1 MNHDLGMVLLG
12 GLAFAVP
19 HVALG
24 FPPLRPWL
32 ASRLGE
38 QRFTGVFPLVA
49 AVGLGVFAAALAI
62 HGGDGAPG
70 PGIGLGAPVRG
81 TCAAIGVAG
90 LLLAMAAL
98 AAYPRSPAALFRQ
111 GVHPPRGVEKISRHG
126 FFVGF
131 GVFCTT
137 HALLAPTLALAV
149 AFGVLGAVCA
159 TGAVFQD
166 IKLRRRHGA
175 AWDDYRR
182 QTSVVPGLAL
192 LQART
197 RIDAG
202 DRMWR
207 ALARAAAGTALLVVL
222 HPVWVLGH
230 GATFVGAL
238 ALGGVVLSIRR
249 FRRDRGPAGPASPP
263 AG

>member
-1 MNHDLGMVLLG
+1 MDAATTSVLLG
-12 GLAFAVP
+12 GLAFAAP
-19 HVALG
+19 HLLLG

-32 ASRLGE
+32 ASRLGKE
-38 QRFTGVFPLVA
+38 RFAAVFALVA
-49 AVGLGVFAAALAI
+49 AVGLGVFAATLAI

-70 PGIGLGAPVRG
+70 PGIGFSTPVRG

-90 LLLAMAAL
+90 LVLAMAAL
-98 AAYPRSPAALFRQ
+98 GAYPRSPAALFRH
-111 GVHPPRGVEKISRHG
+111 GVNPPRGVEKISRHG

-131 GVFCTT
+131 GVFCAT
-137 HALLAPTLALAV
+137 HVLLAPTMALAV
-149 AFGVLGAVCA
+149 AFGVLAAVCA
-159 TGAVFQD
+159 IGAVFQD
-166 IKLRRRHGA
+166 AKLRRRHGV
-175 AWDDYRR
+175 AWEGYRR

-197 RIDAG
+197 RIDPG

-238 ALGGVVLSIRR
+238 ALGGVLLSIRR
-249 FRRDRGPAGPASPP
+249 FRRARGPGRPASPP

>member
-1 MNHDLGMVLLG
+1 MDDATTGVLVG
-12 GLAFAVP
+12 GLAFAAP
-19 HVALG
+19 HLLLG

-38 QRFTGVFPLVA
+38 ERFTAVFALVA
-49 AVGLGVFAAALAI
+49 AVGLGVFAAALVI

-70 PGIGLGAPVRG
+70 PGIGFGAPVRG
-81 TCAAIGVAG
+81 ACAAIGVAG
-90 LLLAMAAL
+90 LLLAVAAL

-131 GVFCTT
+131 GLFCAT
-137 HALLAPTLALAV
+137 HALLAPTMALAA
-149 AFGVLGAVCA
+149 AFGVLGAVCGI
-159 TGAVFQD
+159 GAVFQD
-166 IKLRRRHGA
+166 NKLRRRHGV

-182 QTSVVPGLAL
+182 QTSVVPMLAV

-197 RIDAG
+197 RFDAG

-207 ALARAAAGTALLVVL
+207 VLARAVAGTALLVVL

-238 ALGGVVLSIRR
+238 ALGGVLLSIRR
-249 FRRDRGPAGPASPP
+249 FRRARGLARPASPP

>member
-1 MNHDLGMVLLG
+1 MDDATTGVLLG
-12 GLAFAVP
+12 SFAFAAP
-19 HVALG
+19 HLLLG

-38 QRFTGVFPLVA
+38 ERFTAVFAGVA

-62 HGGDGAPG
+62 HGGDGVPG
-70 PGIGLGAPVRG
+70 PGGGFGAPVRV
-81 TCAAIGVAG
+81 TVVAIGLAG
-90 LLLAMAAL
+90 LVLAMAAL
-98 AAYPRSPAALFRQ
+98 GAYPRSPAALFRQ

-131 GVFCTT
+131 GVFCATN
-137 HALLAPTLALAV
+137 ALLAPTMALAA

-159 TGAVFQD
+159 IGAVFQD
-166 IKLRRRHGA
+166 TKLRRRHGA

-197 RIDAG
+197 RIDAA
-202 DRMWR
+202 DRMGR
-207 ALARAAAGTALLVVL
+207 VLARAAAGAALLVVL
-222 HPVWVLGH
+222 HPVWVLAH

-238 ALGGVVLSIRR
+238 ALGGVLLSVRR
-249 FRRDRGPAGPASPP
+249 FRRARGPVRPASPP